1 MTSCEIVAP
10 LALQYGNEVTCNSPW
25 FVPDTEYR
33 PRPATYKPL
42 INGEE
47 AFRAVH
53 EAIAKATKSV
63 DIICWG
69 FQPSM
74 YFIRDG
80 SAPCIGDLLIAKATD
95 KNNPVRVRIL
105 GWEAPYN
112 LTGFVVGESNL
123 PSKEVVGPGQR
134 AGQTSTDEQYAYDR
148 RWFRDCSA
156 MASEAT
162 VWDKACPIF
171 ISRDFNLMQRAEIT
185 YQAALRSLDPDLSKW
200 TILSLAG
207 APSHHQKTV
216 LVDYEIPELAVGFV
230 MGHNMLDEYW
240 DTDLH
245 SAKGR
250 TSDMP
255 APNKGP
261 RGRLP
266 RQDISSR
273 VTGPILAHLHHNF
286 ASAWRRQTGEDLFV
300 ARNATMVAHQL
311 QPGREDS
318 LLMAQLLRTQV
329 QEDTPE
335 PDIEAVYNKKSHSPW
350 LEQSPEKKPKRDI
363 EKLYLQTVNNATQF
377 IYIENQYFRWPAL
390 ADVILDITGRQTQK
404 GREPGLHGALHLFVV
419 TNANKDGV
427 GDGIVNTQRMLER
440 LGREDSMPTVT
451 KLRRVEQAKHRAAE
465 LEPAWHERLGRKVT
479 ELATA
484 LPDALQGTNLGE
496 RARDAQR
503 EADAQARQ
511 RSIELRQEVEAIEN
525 NEVKR
530 PPERPGLKIH
540 ICSLVSKDSP
550 AGAWMPVYIHSK
562 LMIIDDVFTTHGS
575 ANINTRS
582 MQVDSEMNIAHEE
595 MGVTQPMRRRLWGLH
610 TNGQGAQDEPGD
622 AFIAWGD
629 IINRNKGLQND
640 KKNGMPYAPIIEFF
654 FDPTELKNKD

>member
-1 MTSCEIVAP
+1 MTTCEIVAP
-10 LALQYGNEVTCNSPW
+10 LALQHGNEVTCNSPW
-25 FVPDTEYR
+25 FVRDTEYR
-33 PRPATYKPL
+33 PRPASYKPL

-80 SAPCIGDLLIAKATD
+80 SAPCIGDLLIAKVTD
-95 KNNPVRVRIL
+95 KSNPVRVRIL

-123 PSKEVVGPGQR
+123 PGKEVVGPGQR

-162 VWDKACPIF
+162 VWGKACPIF
-171 ISRDFNLMQRAEIT
+171 ISRGFGPMERTEIA
-185 YQAALRSLDPDLSKW
+185 YQAALHSLDPELDGN
-200 TILSLAG
+200 TITSLAG

-216 LVDYEIPELAVGFV
+216 LIDYEIPELAVGFV

-255 APNKGP
+255 PPNKGP

-286 ASAWRRQTGEDLFV
+286 ASAWRRETGEDLFV
-300 ARNATMVAHQL
+300 LRNDTMVARQL

-318 LLMAQLLRTQV
+318 LLMAQLLRTQA
-329 QEDTPE
+329 QEDR
-335 PDIEAVYNKKSHSPW
+335 
-350 LEQSPEKKPKRDI
+350 RDI
-363 EKLYLQTVNNATQF
+363 EKLYLQAANNATQF

-390 ADVILDITGRQTQK
+390 ADVILDITRRQTKK
-404 GREPGLHGALHLFVV
+404 GREPDLHGPLHLFVV

-451 KLRRVEQAKHRAAE
+451 KLRRIEQAKQRAAE

-511 RSIELRQEVEAIEN
+511 RSIELQQEIEAIQN
-525 NEVKR
+525 NEVRR
-530 PPERPGLKIH
+530 PAERPGLKIH
-540 ICSLVSKDSP
+540 ICSLVAKDSP
-550 AGAWMPVYIHSK
+550 PGAWMPVYIHSK

-595 MGVTQPMRRRLWGLH
+595 MGVTQPMRRRLWNLH
-610 TNGQGAQDEPGD
+610 TDGRGAQDDPKS
-622 AFIAWGD
+622 AFDVWQKV
-629 IINRNKGLQND
+629 INDNKGLQA
-640 KKNGMPYAPIIEFF
+640 KGQAPLAPIIEFF